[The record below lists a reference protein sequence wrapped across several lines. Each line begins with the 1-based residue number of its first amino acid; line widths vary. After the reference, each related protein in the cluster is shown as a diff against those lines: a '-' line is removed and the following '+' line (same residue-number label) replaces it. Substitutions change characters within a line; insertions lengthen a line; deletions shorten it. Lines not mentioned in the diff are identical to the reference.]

1 MDMNRDTEGGNVLIR
16 SEWNGDSLTVYLD
29 GEIDH
34 CASEHWRQEIEAE
47 LKKRPVSKLVLDF
60 SDVHFM
66 DSSGVGM
73 IIGRYKTVKAL
84 GGQVYAQGLNPPI
97 SRMFRLAGLHRII
110 TIQSGG
116 QETYE

>member
-1 MDMNRDTEGGNVLIR
+1 MIR
-16 SEWNGDSLTVYLD
+16 SEWNGESLTVYLD

-84 GGQVYAQGLNPPI
+84 GGQVYAQGLNRQSSAVPSCGSASNHYNPI
-97 SRMFRLAGLHRII
+97 GRSRNV
-110 TIQSGG
+110 
-116 QETYE
+116 

>member
-16 SEWNGDSLTVYLD
+16 SEWNGDSLPVYLE
-29 GEIDH
+29 GEIAH
-34 CASEHWRQEIEAE
+34 GQRQHGRQGSDAA
-47 LKKRPVSKLVLDF
+47 LKTRPVSKLVLDF

-84 GGQVYAQGLNPPI
+84 GGQVYARGLNPPI
-97 SRMFRLAGLHRII
+97 SRLFRLAGLHRII

>member
-1 MDMNRDTEGGNVLIR
+1 MIR
-16 SEWNGDSLTVYLD
+16 SEWNGESLTVYLD

-60 SDVHFM
+60 SDVHFRTAPAL
-66 DSSGVGM
+66 DDY
-73 IIGRYKTVKAL
+73 GRYKTVKAL

-97 SRMFRLAGLHRII
+97 SRLFRLAGLHRII

>member
-1 MDMNRDTEGGNVLIR
+1 MIR

-60 SDVHFM
+60 SDV
-66 DSSGVGM
+66 
-73 IIGRYKTVKAL
+73 
-84 GGQVYAQGLNPPI
+84 YAQGLNPPI
-97 SRMFRLAGLHRII
+97 SRLFRLAGLHRII